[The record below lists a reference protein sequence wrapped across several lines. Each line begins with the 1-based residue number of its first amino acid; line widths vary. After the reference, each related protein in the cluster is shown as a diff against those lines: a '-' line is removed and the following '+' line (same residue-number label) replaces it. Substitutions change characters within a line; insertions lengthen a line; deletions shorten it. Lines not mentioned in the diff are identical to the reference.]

1 MPALFAFAL
10 FSALVDVFAA
20 HRLQHLDPG
29 SVAAV
34 AFTLTGAF
42 FCGLTLLRTRPAR
55 LLAVVRA
62 HAADLLVLNL
72 TTAVTWLSLL
82 YALKLMEPAVANVV
96 SIAIGPACTVLLQ
109 YLWWRED
116 RVLPGELLSALGIV
130 LALAGLVW
138 ASLDGRSG
146 VGDRAAATMAL
157 GVCAAVASGAGGAA
171 NVVFSA
177 RLGAVGVDVP
187 TVMGLRFGL
196 VAAAGWLLAATG
208 DTGRLGAALLPGAVI
223 AVIGV
228 GVPTVLVQIGVR
240 RTTPVTAS
248 MICAL
253 APALTLVLQLADSRL
268 AFSVPSAL
276 GIALITA
283 LIGCGLLARRG
294 VPPAAAAR
302 EGNRTHALPGG

>member
-1 MPALFAFAL
+1 MAALFVFAL

-20 HRLQHLDPG
+20 QRLQHLDPG

-34 AFTLTGAF
+34 AFTLTGVF

-55 LLAVVRA
+55 VLAVARA
-62 HAADLLVLNL
+62 HAADLLVLNV

-109 YLWWRED
+109 YLWWRKG

-146 VGDRAAATMAL
+146 VGDRAAAVMAL

-177 RLGAVGVDVP
+177 RLGAAGVDVP

-208 DTGRLGAALLPGAVI
+208 DTARLGEALLPGAVV

-228 GVPTVLVQIGVR
+228 GIPAVLVQIGVR
-240 RTTPVTAS
+240 RVTPVTAS

-253 APALTLVLQLADSRL
+253 APALTLLLQLADKRL
-268 AFSVPSAL
+268 TFSVPSAV
-276 GIALITA
+276 GIAVITV
-283 LIGCGLLARRG
+283 LIGLGLLARRG
-294 VPPAAAAR
+294 APPAAVAQ
-302 EGNRTHALPGG
+302 EGKKIHALPGS